1 MMVNFR
7 FLYLM
12 LIDRSSLCKY
22 IKIFFLI
29 LFYFLFFEADS
40 LKASYLDTEDTN
52 IELME
57 REREISGL
65 LRCLV
70 CQNQSIL
77 ESNAPLA
84 KDMRLLVRS
93 QLIDG
98 KSNDEIIDYV
108 HDRYGD
114 FVLMKP
120 LFKKYTIFLWLSPF
134 VFFVMGLLFILT
146 KNKKSKT

>member
-1 MMVNFR
+1 MVNFR

-40 LKASYLDTEDTN
+40 LNYLDTEDTN

-57 REREISGL
+57 REREISGTSPFG
-65 LRCLV
+65 
-70 CQNQSIL
+70 NNHSIL